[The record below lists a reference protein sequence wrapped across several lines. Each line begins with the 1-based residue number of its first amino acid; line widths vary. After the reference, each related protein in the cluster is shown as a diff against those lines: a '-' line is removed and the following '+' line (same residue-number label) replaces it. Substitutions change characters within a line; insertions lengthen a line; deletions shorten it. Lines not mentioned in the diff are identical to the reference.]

1 MHRTRTVASAA
12 LLAGVATVGMAGVA
26 SAGTPHD
33 DHGHDRGHDRT
44 GLVSG
49 VAQGV
54 GGLLGGGV
62 ETVGNLL
69 SSDIAGPLL
78 DGVL

>member
-1 MHRTRTVASAA
+1 MHRTRTAASAV
-12 LLAGVATVGMAGVA
+12 LLTGIATLATAGIA
-26 SAGTPHD
+26 SAQTSHEDQGD
-33 DHGHDRGHDRT
+33 DQGRT

-49 VAQGV
+49 VAEGV
-54 GGLLGGGV
+54 GGLIGGGA

-69 SSDIAGPLL
+69 GSDLAGPLL